1 MPITAQAHGM
11 AGLGSNQE
19 MTMTMVHGTLRGKGQ
34 RYGSTFEAQRK
45 QAERLRIVNGMAPA
59 VCIFQNDAR
68 WSYGILFYPE
78 GAAPREQIIENG
90 PDAGV
95 IITPVWQK
103 GQGLLRVHPTPRR
116 RSRRRSD
123 ARRLA
128 RANRRR

>member
-1 MPITAQAHGM
+1 
-11 AGLGSNQE
+11 
-19 MTMTMVHGTLRGKGQ
+19 MTLVHGALRGKGQ
-34 RYGSTFEAQRK
+34 RYGSTFGAQRK

-59 VCIFQNDAR
+59 VCVFQNGTR
-68 WSYGILFYPE
+68 WCYGILFYPE
-78 GAAPREQIIENG
+78 GGAPREQIVESG

-103 GQGLLRVHPTPRR
+103 EQGLLRVHPTPHR

-128 RANRRR
+128 CANRRRG